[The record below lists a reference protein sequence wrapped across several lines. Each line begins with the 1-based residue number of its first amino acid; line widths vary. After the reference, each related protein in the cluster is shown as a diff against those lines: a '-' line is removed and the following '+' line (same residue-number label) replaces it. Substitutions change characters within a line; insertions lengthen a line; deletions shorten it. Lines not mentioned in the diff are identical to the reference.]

1 MNIIPLWKAIF
12 LGAVQGAT
20 EFLPVSSSAHLV
32 ILQQYLGL
40 SQDGAF
46 LMAFDVALHVG
57 TLAAVILFFYSDFSW
72 LIKDRTGRKV
82 LFYLVLATIPAA
94 VIGFFLKDFFEIF
107 FADMISASFFLLL
120 TGWILWLTRKAKP
133 AEFDF
138 INMKWK
144 QALTIGFAQ
153 AVAILPGISRS
164 GSTIAT
170 GLFLKLDPTTAV
182 RFSFL
187 MAIPAIGGATVLELD
202 KFAAMDKTMLFPIFI
217 GVLVSFGVGY
227 VSIRWMMKLVQGK
240 KLSFFSYYCWIVGG
254 FVFVKEL
261 FF

>member
-1 MNIIPLWKAIF
+1 MSDIPLWKACF

-40 SQDGAF
+40 SHDGAF

-57 TLAAVILFFYSDFSW
+57 TLAAVSVFFYEDFYW
-72 LIKDRTGRKV
+72 LFKNSVGRRV
-82 LFYLVLATIPAA
+82 LFYIILATLPAA

-107 FADMISASFFLLL
+107 FADTISASFFLLL
-120 TGWILWLTRKAKP
+120 TGWILWLTKKAKP
-133 AEFDF
+133 AVFDF
-138 INMKWK
+138 HNMGWR
-144 QALTIGFAQ
+144 QALGIGFAQ

-170 GLFLKLDPTTAV
+170 GLFLKLDPATAV

-187 MAIPAIGGATVLELD
+187 MSIPAIGGATILEFD
-202 KFAAMDKTMLFPIFI
+202 KFAAMEIKILFPIFL
-217 GVLVSFGVGY
+217 GVVASFAVGY
-227 VSIRWMMKLVQGK
+227 LSIRWMLKLVADK
-240 KLSFFSYYCWIVGG
+240 KLSSFAWYCWAVGG
-254 FVFVKEL
+254 FVFIKEL